1 MIRQPAGD
9 PLWFKDAVIYETH
22 VKCFYDSNG
31 DGIGDFRGATEKL
44 DYLEALGVNAVW
56 LLPFY
61 PSPLKDDGYDIANFF
76 GINPDYGTR
85 QDFNHFV
92 REAHLRGIR
101 VIIEVV
107 LNHTSDQH
115 AWFQRSRRARKG
127 TAQRDYYVW
136 SDHPDK
142 YTDARII
149 FKDFEISNWTWDPV
163 AQAYYWHR
171 FYRHQPDLNY
181 ENPQVQKEM
190 LRVVDHWLS
199 LGVDGLR
206 LDAVPYLFEE
216 QGTNCENL
224 PQTHEFLKRLRA
236 HVEGKYKNRMIL
248 AEANQWPEDA
258 VAYFGNGDE
267 CQMAFHFPLMPRI
280 FMATWME
287 DSFPITDILE
297 QTPEIPANCQWA
309 VFLRNHDEL
318 TLEMVSDEER
328 DYMYRVFA
336 RDPQAR
342 INLGIRRRLSP
353 LLEGDRR
360 KIELVNALLL
370 SLPGTPI
377 IYYGDEIGMG
387 DNYYLGDRNGVRT
400 PMQWSA
406 DRNAGFSGA
415 NPQQLYLPVIIDPDY
430 HYESDNVDN
439 MERNQA
445 SLLWWMRRIIAAR
458 KGVQAFGRG
467 STRFLRPDNPKVLS
481 FIRRY
486 QEQTVLVVANLS
498 RFPQAAE
505 LDLAE
510 FAGDYPEEIFSGNR
524 FPTIGK
530 TPYVITLN
538 AYDYYWF
545 RLASEDA
552 PTALAPE
559 TALPELHV
567 AGGWQS
573 LFDGELKERFEK
585 EVLPG
590 YLHRCRWYR
599 GESRRLIGI
608 EIVENIPMGTD
619 GAAGRLL
626 FIKTSYYE
634 GEPETY
640 VLAVA
645 AVDGK
650 TASRIA
656 EDTPHAVIATLD
668 YGRTSGCLCDAFYV
682 TKFQQALL
690 QLMRRKRRLRGQHGD
705 LVSRSAK
712 AGRSRAGKV
721 NFGRTEV
728 IRTPQSNTC
737 LNYGDQL
744 IFKLFRRVSEG
755 VNSDPEIS
763 RYLTQTAGFAN
774 SADFAGA
781 LEYDAP
787 GAAVSVIGM
796 LNVWEPN
803 QGDAWHSTLDAARGS
818 YQRALARRRDL
829 KHWPAFGGTLLEIA
843 SREMPE
849 LVEELVGGVYLEFT
863 GLLGRRTA
871 EMHLALAG
879 NREDPDF
886 RPEAL
891 SLHHQRSLYQSMR
904 RQARNVFGLLRRE
917 ALAMEKGLKKE
928 ANLVLGLEEAI
939 VQRLR
944 SVYKQKFNAAKM
956 RHHGNYHLGQIL
968 LTGQDLII
976 IDFEG
981 ALHRTSGERRLK
993 RSPMSDVVSMIHSF
1007 HYAAA
1012 HALELVSRDVTV
1024 SREMRRWLEKA
1035 ADIWYRHVSAAFL
1048 RAYIDTIAS
1057 AALVPD
1063 DISEFDTM
1071 LNLWLLDQAVSD
1083 LGHEL
1088 RHRTE
1093 WVGVPLAAIRN
1104 IMEAEF

>member
-1 MIRQPAGD
+1 MRQPAGD
-9 PLWFKDAVIYETH
+9 PLWFKDAVIYEMH

-31 DGIGDFRGATEKL
+31 DGIGDFKGAAEKL

-76 GINPDYGTR
+76 GINADYGTLR
-85 QDFNHFV
+85 DFNRFV
-92 REAHLRGIR
+92 RQAHQRDIR

-127 TAQRDYYVW
+127 TALRNFYVW
-136 SDHPDK
+136 SDNPDK
-142 YTDARII
+142 YRDARII
-149 FKDFEISNWTWDPV
+149 FKDFENSNWTWDPV

-181 ENPQVQKEM
+181 DNPQVQKEM
-190 LRVVDHWLS
+190 LRIVDYWLS
-199 LGVDGLR
+199 RGVDGLR

-224 PQTHEFLKRLRA
+224 PRTHEFLKRLRA
-236 HVEGKYKNRMIL
+236 HVETMYENRMLL

-258 VAYFGNGDE
+258 AAYFGKGDE
-267 CQMAFHFPLMPRI
+267 CHMAFHFPLMPRI
-280 FMATWME
+280 FMASWME
-287 DSFPITDILE
+287 DRFPITDILE

-309 VFLRNHDEL
+309 LFLRNHDEL

-336 RDPQAR
+336 RDPLAR

-353 LLEGDRR
+353 LLGGDRR

-406 DRNAGFSGA
+406 DRNAGFSDA

-430 HYESDNVDN
+430 HYEAANVDN

-467 STRFLRPDNPKVLS
+467 STQFLNPENPKVLA

-486 QEQTVLVVANLS
+486 EEQTVLVVANLS
-498 RFPQAAE
+498 RFSQAVE
-505 LDLAE
+505 LDLSE
-510 FAGDYPEEIFSGNR
+510 FIGAYPEEVFSGNR
-524 FPTIGK
+524 FPVIGK
-530 TPYVITLN
+530 SRYLITLN

-545 RLASEDA
+545 RLIPEDA
-552 PTALAPE
+552 PATLAAAP
-559 TALPELHV
+559 ALPELKLS
-567 AGGWQS
+567 GNWENI
-573 LFDGELKERFEK
+573 FEGELKDHFEST
-585 EVLPG
+585 VLPHF
-590 YLHRCRWYR
+590 LNRCRWYR
-599 GESRRLIGI
+599 GKDRRLLSIR
-608 EIVENIPMGTD
+608 IVENVPVSAD

-626 FIKTSYYE
+626 FVETRYYD

-640 VLAVA
+640 VLPVAVVA
-645 AVDGK
+645 GK
-650 TASRIA
+650 TADRIR
-656 EDTPHAVIATLD
+656 EDTPHAVIARLD
-668 YGRTSGCLCDAFYV
+668 YGKTASYLCDALYV
-682 TKFQQALL
+682 TRFQNALL

-705 LVSRSAK
+705 LVSRSAP

-721 NFGRTEV
+721 SFARTEV

-737 LNYGDQL
+737 LNYDSKL

-755 VNSDPEIS
+755 VNPDAEIS
-763 RYLTQTAGFAN
+763 RYLTETAGFTH

-796 LNVWEPN
+796 LNVWTPN
-803 QGDAWHSTLDAARGS
+803 QGDAWHRTLDAARGY
-818 YQRALARRRDL
+818 YQQALARQHDL
-829 KHWPAFGGTLLEIA
+829 KTWPALGGTLLEIA
-843 SREMPE
+843 SQQMPE

-863 GLLGRRTA
+863 ALLGRRTA

-879 NREDPDF
+879 NREDADF
-886 RPEAL
+886 RPEPL
-891 SLHHQRSLYQSMR
+891 SLHYQRSLYQSMR
-904 RQARNVFGLLRRE
+904 RQTKNVFGLLGRE
-917 ALAMEKGLKKE
+917 VGSLEKGTKKQ
-928 ANLVLGLEEAI
+928 ANLVLGLEDEI
-939 VQRLR
+939 IQRLR
-944 SVYKQKFNAAKM
+944 SVYGQKFNAAKT
-956 RHHGNYHLGQIL
+956 RHHGNFHLGQVL
-968 LTGQDLII
+968 LTGQDMIF

-981 ALHRTSGERRLK
+981 ALHRSFGERRLK
-993 RSPMSDVVSMIHSF
+993 RSPMADVASMIHSF

-1012 HALELVSRDVTV
+1012 HALELSARDVTV
-1024 SREMRRWLEKA
+1024 SREMRRWLETA
-1035 ADIWYRHVSAAFL
+1035 SDIWYRHVSAAFL
-1048 RAYIDTIAS
+1048 RAYMDAIAS
-1057 AALVPD
+1057 ANLVPE

-1071 LNLWLLDQAVSD
+1071 LNLWLLDQAIGD

-1088 RHRTE
+1088 RHQTD
-1093 WVGVPLAAIRN
+1093 WVKVPLGAIRRV
-1104 IMEAEF
+1104 MEAEF